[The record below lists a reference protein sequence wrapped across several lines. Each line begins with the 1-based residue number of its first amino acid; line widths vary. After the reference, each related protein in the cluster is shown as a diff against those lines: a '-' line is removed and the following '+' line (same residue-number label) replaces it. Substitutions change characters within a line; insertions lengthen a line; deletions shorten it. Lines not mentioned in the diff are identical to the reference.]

1 MAASK
6 PDYSYTKIK
15 DADGKLREVTLMPST
30 IETIDQAFYNW
41 VDESI
46 NASADTNKGFK
57 KVPVIWIASE
67 RAHQIKAN
75 RDSRDL
81 NGVLKLPQ
89 LIVNRTALSKD
100 SAFKGT
106 AWAHI
111 PNIPDFRGGAIT
123 VSRRIN
129 QDKTSNFVN
138 ADSARK
144 FGTLSSTSV
153 GHGQENFPNPKHNK
167 VVYETISMP
176 IPVYVKAEYSVT
188 IRTNY
193 QIQLNQIAT
202 PFITRTGQINNFF
215 MTHDGHRFEGFIEN
229 DFLQSIDVTGE
240 DESSYES
247 VIKFRVLGYLL
258 GGGINE
264 ERPKITIRENAV
276 EVKFPRE
283 RVIVGDSPEFN
294 PKKGIKSFYRE

>member
-1 MAASK
+1 MAVERT
-6 PDYSYTKIK
+6 DYSYTKIK

-41 VDESI
+41 VDDSI

-57 KVPVIWIASE
+57 KVPVIWIAAE
-67 RAHQIKAN
+67 RAHQIKNN

-89 LIVNRTALSKD
+89 LIVNRTALTKD

-111 PNIPDFRGGAIT
+111 PNTPDARGGALT
-123 VSRRIN
+123 VARRIG
-129 QDKTSNFVN
+129 QDKTANFLN

-144 FGTLSSTSV
+144 FGTLSGTSV
-153 GHGQENFPNPKHNK
+153 GHGQRNYPGPKNDK
-167 VVYETISMP
+167 VVYETITMP

-188 IRTNY
+188 ARTNY
-193 QIQLNQIAT
+193 QIQLNQIVT

-215 MTHDGHRFEGFIEN
+215 MSHEGHRFEGFIEN
-229 DFLQSIDVTGE
+229 DFLQSLDVTGE

-283 RVIVGDSPEFN
+283 RVITGDSPEFN
-294 PKKGIKSFYRE
+294 PKKGIKAFYR